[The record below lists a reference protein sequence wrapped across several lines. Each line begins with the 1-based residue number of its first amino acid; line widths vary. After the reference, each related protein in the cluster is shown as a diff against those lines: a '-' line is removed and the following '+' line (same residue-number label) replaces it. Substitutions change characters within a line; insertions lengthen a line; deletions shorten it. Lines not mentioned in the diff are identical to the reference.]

1 MIAVERTGSK
11 LYVAKDN
18 GADRVLSLDEAG
30 LIRHNVTKVKLEDI
44 NENLQTLGRG
54 EIVGRQVLVFE

>member
-1 MIAVERTGSK
+1 MIAVARTDSK

-18 GADRVLSLDEAG
+18 GADRVLLLAEAG

-44 NENLQTLGRG
+44 NENLQALGRG